1 MIVLHIMHT
10 CIHCFVIWLQIVH
23 LYISQI
29 QYFLKIIHVKSYII
43 PYTYPMII
51 LSTLFRISGFWSKFL
66 LIKTMNIS
74 FCQVLTCVYQIE
86 GPMQFLGWPQCC
98 MGVWKIV
105 ILMYSTMLSSA
116 SKCCTTCNNIQI
128 YIFI

>member
-1 MIVLHIMHT
+1 MMIVLHI
-10 CIHCFVIWLQIVH
+10 IH
-23 LYISQI
+23 
-29 QYFLKIIHVKSYII
+29 
-43 PYTYPMII
+43 
-51 LSTLFRISGFWSKFL
+51 TLFCNMITNCSFIHQPNSVFSKNHLCEVMHHPIHSHDYFVHALQSFWFVVGLPLK
-66 LIKTMNIS
+66 IKTMKFS
-74 FCQVLTCVYQIE
+74 FCQVSTCVYQIE
-86 GPMQFLGWPQCC
+86 GPMQFLVWPPCC

>member
-10 CIHCFVIWLQIVH
+10 LFCNMITNCSFIHQPNSVFSKNHLCKVIHHPIHIPHDYFVHALQNFW
-23 LYISQI
+23 
-29 QYFLKIIHVKSYII
+29 FLVGIPPNQDHEYLFLPSII
-43 PYTYPMII
+43 
-51 LSTLFRISGFWSKFL
+51 
-66 LIKTMNIS
+66 
-74 FCQVLTCVYQIE
+74 TCVYQIE
-86 GPMQFLGWPQCC
+86 GPMQFLVCPQCC